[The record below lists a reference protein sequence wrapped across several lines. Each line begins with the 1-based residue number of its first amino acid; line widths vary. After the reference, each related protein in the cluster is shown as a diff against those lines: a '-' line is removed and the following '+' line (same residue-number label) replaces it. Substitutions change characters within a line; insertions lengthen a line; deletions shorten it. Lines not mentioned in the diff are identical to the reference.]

1 MSKENEP
8 ACETEMEKMCAIY
21 MELMNETNI
30 KLKELKMKKDELSDF
45 TESIKKILISR
56 EIDKVQLKGGSLR
69 IKVEKKTSGLTK
81 KLFESFLDK
90 DLVTKLYE
98 EREAK
103 EVITLK
109 YLGNQE
115 CE

>member
-1 MSKENEP
+1 MSNENELT
-8 ACETEMEKMCAIY
+8 CETEFREMCDIY

-30 KLKELKMKKDELSDF
+30 KLKELKMKKDELSEF
-45 TESIKKILISR
+45 SESIKNTLINR

-90 DLVTKLYE
+90 VLVTKLYE

-109 YLGNQE
+109 YLGNQD